1 MDREND
7 VFDFLIDVVSNSKKL
22 DSEKALSKVHKR
34 MALERRRKF
43 LSITYKVA
51 AVLSIPFAVFS
62 AWSAV
67 ALFGDREEI
76 PSYIEVRATS
86 GMIAGLT
93 LPDSSKV
100 WLNSG
105 STLRYPSKFF
115 DTRDVELTGEAYFK
129 VTKDKSR
136 KFHVKTSDMTIEV
149 VGTEFN
155 VDAYDVPGRS
165 SRTTLVNGA
174 INMHYEDASD
184 MSQIVK
190 IYPGQC
196 AVMNLEAKTVTL
208 TAVDPNVAS
217 SWRYGKIYLN
227 HTTAAEA
234 LRMVENRYNV
244 IFDIKSEKV
253 YGHRF
258 TGQFIDQRLDVVLEH
273 FSRSAGM
280 RFLRKSSE
288 GDAVNGRERIEVYCQ

>member
-1 MDREND
+1 
-7 VFDFLIDVVSNSKKL
+7 
-22 DSEKALSKVHKR
+22 
-34 MALERRRKF
+34 
-43 LSITYKVA
+43 
-51 AVLSIPFAVFS
+51 
-62 AWSAV
+62 
-67 ALFGDREEI
+67 
-76 PSYIEVRATS
+76 
-86 GMIAGLT
+86 
-93 LPDSSKV
+93 
-100 WLNSG
+100 
-105 STLRYPSKFF
+105 
-115 DTRDVELTGEAYFK
+115 
-129 VTKDKSR
+129 
-136 KFHVKTSDMTIEV
+136 MTIEV

-155 VDAYDVPGRS
+155 VDAYDVLGRS

-196 AVMNLEAKTVTL
+196 AVMNSEAKTVTL